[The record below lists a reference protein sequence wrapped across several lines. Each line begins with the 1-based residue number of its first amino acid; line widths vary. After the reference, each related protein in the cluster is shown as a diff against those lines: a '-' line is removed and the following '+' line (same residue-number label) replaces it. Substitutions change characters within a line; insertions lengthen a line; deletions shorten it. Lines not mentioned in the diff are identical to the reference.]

1 MLMPRIRQQTIKVY
15 VQHVSIDALEEAGI
29 ELGDNG
35 FQAEEAASFIQ
46 NDWLYQCLT
55 KRQRTVAA
63 LLADGYTRRE
73 TAQKLEVSLQAVHQI
88 VLRMRSR
95 LRVKGK
101 LKW

>member
-15 VQHVSIDALEEAGI
+15 VQHVSIDTLEEAGV

-46 NDWLYQCLT
+46 NDWLYQVLT

-63 LLADGYTRRE
+63 LLTDGYTRRE

-95 LRVKGK
+95 LRTKGK

>member
-1 MLMPRIRQQTIKVY
+1 MRMQTIKVY
-15 VQHVSIDALEEAGI
+15 VQHVSIDALEESGW

-35 FQAEEAASFIQ
+35 FQAENAASFIQ
-46 NDWLYQCLT
+46 NDWLYQVLT

-63 LLADGYTRRE
+63 LLTDGYTRRE

>member
-1 MLMPRIRQQTIKVY
+1 MPRIRQQTIKVY
-15 VQHVSIDALEEAGI
+15 VQHVSIDTLEEAGV

-46 NDWLYQCLT
+46 NDWLYQVLT

-63 LLADGYTRRE
+63 LLTDGYTRRE

-95 LRVKGK
+95 LRTKGK